1 MEAAT
6 QTPEKTESQA
16 APPARLRDRYQ
27 NEVLPALIEKFGYST
42 PMSAP
47 RLVKVTVNMGIG
59 EATHKLGA
67 NPLYQSL
74 MGQKFDLEADM
85 ASISGRMRL
94 LQQQAGQV
102 MSKLQGLAGLEAE
115 YNTLSTER
123 SALRDSI
130 KTFTQRI
137 QENEAAQEMKAGD
150 DTVRV
155 VEKASM
161 PNRPKSLKR
170 IILILSF
177 LFAGFTA
184 LCAGLL
190 RVYTR
195 KGFANAQMAAK
206 ALDLPVLA
214 QAKTKVA

>member
-1 MEAAT
+1 
-6 QTPEKTESQA
+6 
-16 APPARLRDRYQ
+16 
-27 NEVLPALIEKFGYST
+27 
-42 PMSAP
+42 
-47 RLVKVTVNMGIG
+47 
-59 EATHKLGA
+59 
-67 NPLYQSL
+67 
-74 MGQKFDLEADM
+74 M
-85 ASISGRMRL
+85 ASVSGRMRL
-94 LQQQAGQV
+94 LQLQTGQV
-102 MSKLQGLAGLEAE
+102 MGKLQGLVGLEAE
-115 YNTLSTER
+115 YNTLATER
-123 SALRDSI
+123 SALQDSI

-137 QENEAAQEMKAGD
+137 QENEAAQEMKGGD

-161 PNRPKSLKR
+161 PDRPKSLKR

-195 KGFANAQMAAK
+195 KGFANAQMASK

-214 QAKTKVA
+214 QAKTKAA